1 MRNRLLTS
9 LQRMHARLILALS
22 LTLASAASAQSPA
35 QSPAQSNGSLQN
47 EVSQSVSRGRRWIES
62 QQDASGAWSEPKNPA
77 ITALALMSILRA
89 EGSDP
94 SAAGAIEKG
103 FRFLR
108 SNVQADGGVYS
119 EGLSNYNTAISL
131 LAFLKL
137 GDPMDAVLIKNAR
150 DFLVKQ
156 QAEQMMRPELNGGIG
171 YGPSGVSPKR
181 QHPDLDNTLVSLE
194 ALRSCELAD
203 SSRENIG
210 KRGTLDWAAAIAF
223 VSRCQNLPSSNPA
236 EWVSRSESER
246 GGFVYYPGFSNAGE
260 VEEQGGRKALRSSG
274 SMSYAG
280 LLSFIYADVSRE
292 DPRVQAALDWL
303 RQNFTLEENPGL
315 GRQGL
320 YYYYHLMAK
329 ALTASK
335 TTTLQSSGKSH
346 DWARELAIELI
357 NRQQSAGFWVNDTGR
372 WMEKDSVLVTAYG
385 LLTLELLK
393 PQL

>member
-1 MRNRLLTS
+1 V
-9 LQRMHARLILALS
+9 A
-22 LTLASAASAQSPA
+22 
-35 QSPAQSNGSLQN
+35 
-47 EVSQSVSRGRRWIES
+47 QSVSLGRRWIES

-77 ITALALMSILRA
+77 ITALALMSIMRA
-89 EGSDP
+89 EGPDP
-94 SAAGAIEKG
+94 RAAATIEKG

-108 SNVQADGGVYS
+108 SNVQADGGIYA

-131 LAFLKL
+131 LAFLRL
-137 GDPMDAVLIKNAR
+137 GDPKDTMLIRNAR

-156 QAEQMMRPELNGGIG
+156 QADQMMRPELNGGIG

-194 ALRSCELAD
+194 ALRACELAD

-210 KRGTLDWAAAIAF
+210 KSGTLDWAAAIAF
-223 VSRCQNLPSSNPA
+223 VSRCQNLPTSNSP
-236 EWVSRSESER
+236 EWVSRSDSER

-260 VEEQGGRKALRSSG
+260 LEEEGSRKALRSSG

-280 LLSFIYADVSRE
+280 LLSFIYADVSKE
-292 DPRVQAALDWL
+292 DHRVQAALGWL

-315 GRQGL
+315 GKQGL

-335 TTTLQSSGKSH
+335 TTTLQASGKSH

-372 WMEKDSVLVTAYG
+372 WMEKDPVLVTAYG
-385 LLTLELLK
+385 LLTLELIK

>member
-1 MRNRLLTS
+1 MTNSFLIRFRRTHAGIVLASCLALSIATS
-9 LQRMHARLILALS
+9 LQS
-22 LTLASAASAQSPA
+22 
-35 QSPAQSNGSLQN
+35 AQSNGSLQN
-47 EVSQSVSRGRRWIES
+47 EVLQSVSRGRRWIES

-77 ITALALMSILRA
+77 ITALALMSIMSA
-89 EGSDP
+89 EDSD
-94 SAAGAIEKG
+94 SHGASAIERG

-108 SNVQADGGVYS
+108 SNVQADGGVYN

-137 GDPMDAVLIKNAR
+137 GAPQDAMLIRNAR
-150 DFLVKQ
+150 DFLLRQ
-156 QAEQMMRPELNGGIG
+156 QANQMMRPELNGGIG

-194 ALRSCELAD
+194 ALRAYELAD

-210 KRGTLDWAAAIAF
+210 RSGTLDWAAAIAF
-223 VSRCQNLPSSNPA
+223 VSRCQNLPTSNSA

-280 LLSFIYADVSRE
+280 LLSFIYADVSKE
-292 DPRVQAALDWL
+292 DPRVHAALGWL

-315 GRQGL
+315 GKQGL

-335 TTTLQSSGKSH
+335 TTTLQASGKSH

-372 WMEKDSVLVTAYG
+372 WMEKDPVLVTAYG

>member
-1 MRNRLLTS
+1 MTNRLLTS
-9 LQRMHARLILALS
+9 LRRMHARVTLALC
-22 LTLASAASAQSPA
+22 LTLASAAWSQPPS
-35 QSPAQSNGSLQN
+35 QSNGSLQQ
-47 EVSQSVSRGRRWIES
+47 EVAQSVSLGRRWIES

-77 ITALALMSILRA
+77 ITALALMSNMRA
-89 EGSDP
+89 EGPDP
-94 SAAGAIEKG
+94 RAAAAIEKG

-108 SNVQADGGVYS
+108 SNVQADGGVYA

-137 GDPMDAVLIKNAR
+137 GDPKDAVLIRNAR
-150 DFLVKQ
+150 AFLVKQ
-156 QAEQMMRPELNGGIG
+156 QADQMMRPELNGGIG

-194 ALRSCELAD
+194 ALRACELAD

-210 KRGTLDWAAAIAF
+210 KSGTLDWAAAIAF
-223 VSRCQNLPSSNPA
+223 VSRCQNLPTSNPA
-236 EWVSRSESER
+236 EWVSRSESEV

-260 VEEQGGRKALRSSG
+260 AEEQGGRKALRSSG

-280 LLSFIYADVSRE
+280 LLSFIYADVSKE
-292 DPRVQAALDWL
+292 DQRVQAALGWL

-315 GRQGL
+315 GKQGL

-335 TTTLQSSGKSH
+335 TTTLQASGKSH

-357 NRQQSAGFWVNDTGR
+357 NRQQSAGFWINDTGR
-372 WMEKDSVLVTAYG
+372 WMEKDPVLVTSYG
-385 LLTLELLK
+385 LLTLELVK
-393 PQL
+393 SQL